1 LVTRF
6 SAEHADGGE
15 PNFNTLAAAAEGRL
29 HARERSRVMEH
40 LASCAECRRIVAEL
54 ARGRGR
60 ELTVRRWSMAT
71 LPLAASLA
79 IATATG
85 GIYWLVR
92 DRAPHGAAPL
102 SQPPSAAP
110 AVAAPSS
117 EPSPARPVAPLAAS
131 PAEPAQKEGTAPG
144 SPPPDRTRA
153 AGRKS
158 AAGKT
163 FHLVAGE
170 WIDDDYRKTDFLP
183 AVAIRSR
190 ADLDA
195 HADLARFAGL
205 GRQFTVV
212 VNGTV
217 YHIALPP
224 IQQ

>member
-1 LVTRF
+1 MGLVTRF

-15 PNFNTLAAAAEGRL
+15 PDFNRLAAVAEGRL
-29 HARERSRVMEH
+29 HARERSRVLEH
-40 LASCAECRRIVAEL
+40 LASCAECRSIVAEL

-60 ELTVRRWSMAT
+60 RRTVRNVAT

-79 IATATG
+79 IATVSG

-92 DRAPHGAAPL
+92 DHAPHGAAPL

-110 AVAAPSS
+110 AVVAPSS
-117 EPSPARPVAPLAAS
+117 QSSPARPVGPGVVS
-131 PAEPAQKEGTAPG
+131 PAEPAQTGGAAPR
-144 SPPPDRTRA
+144 SPQDRTRA
-153 AGRKS
+153 AGTRS
-158 AAGKT
+158 VAGKT

-170 WIDDDYRKTDFLP
+170 WIDAGYRLNDFLP
-183 AVAIRSR
+183 EVDIRSR

-195 HADLARFAGL
+195 HAELGRFAGL
-205 GRQFTVV
+205 GRRFTVV

-224 IQQ
+224 IRR